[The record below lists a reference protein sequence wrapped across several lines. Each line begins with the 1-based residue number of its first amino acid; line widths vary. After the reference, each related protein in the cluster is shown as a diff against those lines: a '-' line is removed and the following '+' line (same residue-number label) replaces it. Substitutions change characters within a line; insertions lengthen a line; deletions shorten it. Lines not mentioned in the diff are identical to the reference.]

1 MITEN
6 VLLNRDFSWTD
17 IENPLKMDFSF
28 LNEEFGLPL
37 LYVHDCVRPEQLP
50 KYEHSGHVFFFLVR
64 IYDPACINGDI
75 SVPKLSNKLAIFINQ
90 GRVITLHNDTI
101 VPLRKFIDMKRA
113 ENNYP
118 DIRTFV
124 HEIMRICILSFEEA
138 IIDLQTNYER
148 YEAEVLSK
156 ESTRI
161 SNTNVYQFRR
171 KIYVVRL
178 IMQLMQ
184 QALYNSREFWGDKVI
199 LQQDIKE
206 NIEQIY
212 FKLEGLSHNS
222 DQLFAL
228 NLSIN
233 EQKNNDVIKILT
245 IFSSIMLP
253 LTFIASFYGMNF
265 VYLPGLNTPTGLVAA
280 IVLMIT
286 ITFITIWFFNKK
298 QWFKSM

>member
-6 VLLNRDFSWTD
+6 ILLNRTFSWTD
-17 IENPLKMDFSF
+17 IENPLKKDFSF
-28 LNEEFGLPL
+28 LNGEFGLPL
-37 LYVHDCVRPEQLP
+37 LYLHDCMRAEQLP
-50 KYEHSGHVFFFLVR
+50 KYEHAGEVYFFLVR
-64 IYDPACINGDI
+64 IFDSKSINGDI
-75 SVPKLSNKLAIFINQ
+75 SVPKLSNKLAIFINE
-90 GRVITLHNDTI
+90 GRIITLHNEQL
-101 VPLRKFIDMKRA
+101 PQLRKFMEIKRTEA
-113 ENNYP
+113 PEP
-118 DIRTFV
+118 DLRLFV
-124 HEIMRICILSFEEA
+124 HELMRISILSFEEA
-138 IIDLQTNYER
+138 IYDLQLNYER
-148 YEAEVLSK
+148 YEDEVLSK
-156 ESTRI
+156 ESGKI
-161 SNTNVYQFRR
+161 SNRNVYQFRR
-171 KIYVVRL
+171 KIYVIRL

-184 QALYNSREFWGDKVI
+184 QALYNSRDFWGEKTY

-233 EQKNNDVIKILT
+233 EQRNNDVIKILT

-265 VYLPGLNTPTGLVAA
+265 EFLPGLHTPTGLMAT
-280 IVLMIT
+280 IVLMVT